1 MKVRKAVIIA
11 AGKGTRFLP
20 VTRSVPKEMLP
31 VVDRPLIHYAVE
43 EAIDSGIEHI
53 IMVTAQGKSS
63 MEDYFDRCVEL
74 ECFLEEKGDN
84 EKLDRMSRLS
94 NMADIWSIRQKE
106 QKGLGHAVLTA
117 KDIVGNEPFAVILP
131 DDIID
136 STVPT
141 LKRMMDI
148 YEQYETGLV
157 AVERIGDEDTRR
169 YGVVETEPVAPRV
182 YRVQKLMEKPEP
194 EETASRLGIVG
205 RYIFTPEI
213 FDMIISTPPGAV
225 NEIQITDAMQL
236 LLGEQEFHA
245 FELEGIRHDTG
256 TPFGW
261 LKANIA
267 YALKRDDIEQDLR
280 EYLRQLF

>member
-1 MKVRKAVIIA
+1 
-11 AGKGTRFLP
+11 
-20 VTRSVPKEMLP
+20 MLP
-31 VVDRPLIHYAVE
+31 LVDRPLIHYSVE
-43 EAIDSGIEHI
+43 EAINSGIEHI
-53 IMVTAQGKSS
+53 VMVTAQGKSS

-74 ECFLEEKGDN
+74 ECFLEEKGDT
-84 EKLDRMSRLS
+84 EKLDRISELS
-94 NMADIWSIRQKE
+94 KMADIWSIRQKE

-148 YEQYETGLV
+148 YEQYDTGVV

-169 YGVVETEPVAPRV
+169 YGVVETEPVAAHV
-182 YRVQKLMEKPEP
+182 YRVLKLMEKPEP

-213 FDMIISTPPGAV
+213 FDMIIRTPPGAV

-236 LLGEQEFHA
+236 LLSEQAFYA

-267 YALKRDDIEQDLR
+267 YALKRDDIEKDLR
-280 EYLRQLF
+280 EYLRKLL